1 MTLLFCWIL
10 LLVWTCCSTGVLRLN
25 FDSMEG
31 VLLENNQVV
40 VQMTLRRLS
49 TPSSEVEKF
58 QPLATVWKWFWNS
71 EGQTWKEY
79 GQVRTR
85 SQIRTTSTGNIMIA
99 FSLFAFVTFLCCK

>member
-71 EGQTWKEY
+71 EGATWQEY

-85 SQIRTTSTGNIMIA
+85 SQIRTTANIMIA
-99 FSLFAFVTFLCCK
+99 FSLFAFVTI